1 MKKLLS
7 TIKKVFAAQNSYFSE
22 CGQEIAIRNL
32 ELMCTLCC
40 AGIIMYALY
49 FLVTQLFFPQWGISA
64 VYSVF
69 VPMLLGFY
77 LYAHSRLRGGA
88 VRAAPAM
95 TATTLMYAGIM
106 LNVIAL
112 SVFPHPNVPS
122 VYFPL
127 FLIMGPVTFILPVRR
142 QLAVTL
148 GGFTLFYVLVLK
160 FKNPVCWSH
169 ELFEAFTALFLAL
182 IVIIL
187 MMQLRVQSD
196 SLKTK
201 YYDLSRL
208 DGLTGVL
215 NKSAGLAAADHY
227 LAAMGPEERCAVLFV
242 DIDDF
247 KALNDTHGHIEGDR
261 WLMAIGGALQ
271 ALCRKDDIVF
281 RFGGDEF
288 VVLLKDL
295 PGGDTAEQKAR
306 RFSDSIAELSGP
318 RLSKVT
324 CSVGI
329 CYAGRG
335 GGSIAEL
342 AAKADASLY
351 DAKKRGK
358 DSYAI
363 YTD

>member
-1 MKKLLS
+1 MAQFTKAAIVSSFIELLNERPFDKIS
-7 TIKKVFAAQNSYFSE
+7 VVDIAEK
-22 CGQEIAIRNL
+22 CGINRN
-32 ELMCTLCC
+32 TFYYYY
-40 AGIIMYALY
+40 ADVYALVDEI
-49 FLVTQLFFPQWGISA
+49 FQTETRKMVELNLSCGSWQE
-64 VYSVF
+64 VF
-69 VPMLLGFY
+69 
-77 LYAHSRLRGGA
+77 
-88 VRAAPAM
+88 
-95 TATTLMYAGIM
+95 
-106 LNVIAL
+106 
-112 SVFPHPNVPS
+112 
-122 VYFPL
+122 
-127 FLIMGPVTFILPVRR
+127 
-142 QLAVTL
+142 
-148 GGFTLFYVLVLK
+148 
-160 FKNPVCWSH
+160 
-169 ELFEAFTALFLAL
+169 
-182 IVIIL
+182 
-187 MMQLRVQSD
+187 
-196 SLKTK
+196 
-201 YYDLSRL
+201 
-208 DGLTGVL
+208 
-215 NKSAGLAAADHY
+215 
-227 LAAMGPEERCAVLFV
+227 MGPEERCAVLFV

-351 DAKKRGK
+351 DAKKRDK